1 MKDKIFMF
9 IIGALVGAIVA
20 TGAFYIYTSTTK
32 TTDCSSEERFKGGEP
47 PEMPSGENGE
57 RPELPGGKN
66 GQPPEKP
73 GESNTESNS
82 N

>member
-20 TGAFYIYTSTTK
+20 TGAFYIYSSTNK
-32 TTDCSSEERFKGGEP
+32 TNDCSAQEQFKGGEP
-47 PEMPSGENGE
+47 PEMSSGENGE
-57 RPELPGGKN
+57 RPEPPSGEN

>member
-47 PEMPSGENGE
+47 PEMPSGENG
-57 RPELPGGKN
+57 
-66 GQPPEKP
+66 QPPEIP
-73 GESNTESNS
+73 SESNNESNS